1 MELKPGYKQ
10 TEVGVI
16 PEDWIIQPIANLV
29 ADTSPIC
36 YGVVQVGKHSD
47 EGIPIVAIKHV
58 KEIEGA
64 THHMASRATE
74 APYSRSRVQADDVLI
89 SIKGTI
95 GRIGIVPTGFRG
107 NISRELAR
115 LRIREGVC
123 PEFVAFQLEGS
134 STQDRINQAVVGT
147 TRLEF
152 SIAQLRN
159 FLIALPAVEAEQRA
173 IAEILADIDAKIRLV
188 GRLITKKK
196 RLKQAAMQALLT
208 GKRRLPGFEGEWE
221 VKRLEDIATIDPEN
235 LGSNTQPHYRFNY
248 ISLEDIDQG
257 SLLNWSE
264 LEFLSSPSRARR
276 RLRPSDVLVSTV
288 RPNLKSHLLFS
299 QDNGDWVCST
309 GFATLR
315 CNGELADPSYI
326 YFHLF
331 DSFIN
336 KQIEAL
342 LTGSNYPAISSR
354 DVRRLEIP
362 VPALSEQKEIAR
374 TLTSME
380 DEMISLTQRLEKAR
394 LLKQGMM
401 QQLLTGKI
409 RLT

>member
-29 ADTSPIC
+29 ADTSPVC

-47 EGIPIVAIKHV
+47 EGIPVVAIKHV

-74 APYSRSRVQADDVLI
+74 APYSRSRVQAGDVLI

-95 GRIGIVPTGFRG
+95 GRVGIVPTGFRG

-173 IAEILADIDAKIRLV
+173 IAEILADIDAKIKLV
-188 GRLITKKK
+188 GRSITKKK
-196 RLKQAAMQALLT
+196 RLNQAAMQELLT

-221 VKRLEDIATIDPEN
+221 VKRLDAIAPLQRGFDLPTQLLKSGPYPVVYSNGIMNHHASSQAKGPGVVTGRSGTLGKVTFVESDFWPHNTSLWVTSFKDNDPTFVFYLYDCIDFGRFASGSGVPTLNRNDAHAFKVSVPQDIDEQVAIATVLTDLDDE
-235 LGSNTQPHYRFNY
+235 LMA
-248 ISLEDIDQG
+248 LELKQ
-257 SLLNWSE
+257 SKT
-264 LEFLSSPSRARR
+264 RA
-276 RLRPSDVLVSTV
+276 
-288 RPNLKSHLLFS
+288 LK
-299 QDNGDWVCST
+299 Q
-309 GFATLR
+309 AMMQ
-315 CNGELADPSYI
+315 E
-326 YFHLF
+326 
-331 DSFIN
+331 
-336 KQIEAL
+336 L
-342 LTGSNYPAISSR
+342 LTGR
-354 DVRRLEIP
+354 
-362 VPALSEQKEIAR
+362 
-374 TLTSME
+374 
-380 DEMISLTQRLEKAR
+380 
-394 LLKQGMM
+394 
-401 QQLLTGKI
+401 I
-409 RLT
+409 RLR

>member
-10 TEVGVI
+10 AEVGVI

-74 APYSRSRVQADDVLI
+74 APYSRSRVQAGDVLI

-196 RLKQAAMQALLT
+196 RLKQAAMQELLT